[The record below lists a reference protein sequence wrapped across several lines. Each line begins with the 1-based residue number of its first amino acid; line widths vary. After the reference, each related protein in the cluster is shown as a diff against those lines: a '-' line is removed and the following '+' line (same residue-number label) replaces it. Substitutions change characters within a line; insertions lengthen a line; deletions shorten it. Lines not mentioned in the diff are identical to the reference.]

1 MKIIKTSFK
10 DLLLIKRDTFK
21 DNRGYFRELFI
32 EKILKKKFI
41 FDVMS
46 HSKKNVL
53 RGLHLQTKKPQG
65 KYITVLSGKVFDVA
79 VDLRKNSKT
88 FGKYFS
94 VYLSSHENV
103 SLYIPPGFAHGFY
116 SLKNNTLMHYKCTNY
131 RNKIT
136 ETGIKWN
143 DKDFKI
149 KWPTKKPII
158 SVKDRFNM
166 SFKEFKSK
174 KFK

>member
-143 DKDFKI
+143 D
-149 KWPTKKPII
+149 
-158 SVKDRFNM
+158 
-166 SFKEFKSK
+166 
-174 KFK
+174 